1 MRLLRSG
8 WKVGREGGEEDL
20 GCVRREHG
28 WDGTDEERGTS
39 KHIIGWVQGL
49 G

>member
-1 MRLLRSG
+1 MEG
-8 WKVGREGGEEDL
+8 WEGGEEDL

-28 WDGTDEERGTS
+28 WDGTDEGRGTS
-39 KHIIGWVQGL
+39 KHVIGWVQGF